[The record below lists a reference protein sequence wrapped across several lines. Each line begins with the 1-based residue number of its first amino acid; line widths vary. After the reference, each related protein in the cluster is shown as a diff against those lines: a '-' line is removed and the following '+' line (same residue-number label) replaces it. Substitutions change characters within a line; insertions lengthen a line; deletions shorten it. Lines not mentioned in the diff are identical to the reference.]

1 MPESRSDVALDAAL
15 QVARPIVE
23 FLLNEGV
30 NYARFTNALKTVF
43 LEGAESVLTAHE
55 AKLNDSSISTLSGIH
70 RKDVRAW
77 RAAGRPPL
85 RSKNLSPAMEVF
97 TRWASD
103 PAYCDASGKP
113 RILRR
118 TGESG
123 SFEELAGAV
132 SKDVHPR
139 ALLQELIRLGVVRR
153 QKAPGEEERLE
164 LCADAFV
171 PTEGRAEML
180 QLFSD
185 NVGDHIA
192 TAVNNLT
199 GGDPMLEQ
207 AVYADGLRPASAE
220 ALRALAREIWMK
232 AFREFA
238 REATRLYRRDEGLP
252 DADRR
257 VRFGMYCYRG
267 PATKD

>member
-1 MPESRSDVALDAAL
+1 MRLAGPLAG
-15 QVARPIVE
+15 

-30 NYARFTNALKTVF
+30 SYTRFANALKTVF
-43 LEGAESVLTAHE
+43 LESAESVLNAQE
-55 AKLNDSSISTLSGIH
+55 AKVNDSSISTLSGIH

-77 RAAGRPPL
+77 RAAGQPPL
-85 RSKNLSPAMEVF
+85 RSKNLSPAMEVY

-103 PAYCDASGKP
+103 PVYCDARGKP
-113 RILRR
+113 RMLQR
-118 TGESG
+118 TGESP
-123 SFEELAGAV
+123 SFEELAYSV
-132 SKDVHPR
+132 SKDVHHH
-139 ALLQELIRLGVVRR
+139 ALLQELLRLGVVRR
-153 QKAPGEEERLE
+153 VETPGKDEKLA

-171 PTEGRAEML
+171 PTDGRAEML
-180 QLFSD
+180 QLFSE

-199 GGDPMLEQ
+199 GRAPMLEQ

-220 ALRALAREIWMK
+220 ALRALAREIWLK

-238 REATRLYRRDEGLP
+238 REATKLYRRDEGLP

>member
-1 MPESRSDVALDAAL
+1 MA
-15 QVARPIVE
+15 
-23 FLLNEGV
+23 EGV
-30 NYARFTNALKTVF
+30 SYVRFTDALKTVF
-43 LEGAESVLTAHE
+43 LERAESVLNAHE
-55 AKLNDSSISTLSGIH
+55 ARVNDSSISTLSGIH

-77 RAAGRPPL
+77 RAAGQPPQ
-85 RSKNLSPAMEVF
+85 RSKTLSPAMEVY

-103 PAYCDASGKP
+103 PAYCDARRKP
-113 RILRR
+113 RRLRR
-118 TGESG
+118 TGKSP
-123 SFEELAGAV
+123 SFEELAHSV
-132 SKDVHPR
+132 SKDVHPH
-139 ALLQELIRLGVVRR
+139 ALLQELMRLGVVCRVET
-153 QKAPGEEERLE
+153 PGKEEKLE

-171 PTEGRAEML
+171 PTDGRAEML

-199 GGDPMLEQ
+199 GHDPMLEQ

-220 ALRALAREIWMK
+220 ALRALAREIWLK

-238 REATRLYRRDEGLP
+238 REATKHYRRDEGLP
-252 DADRR
+252 DADQR
-257 VRFGMYCYRG
+257 VRFGMFCYRG